1 MARRSDE
8 LARRIAEMT
17 ERPVYEALTQE
28 VFPALEMA
36 HYCERRLARILH
48 SRTSLYLRPGFL
60 RSRQTVRWEPYGTIA
75 VITPFNFPFSLAMM
89 SAVYLAM
96 AGNTIVIKP
105 SEAMPEI
112 SDLIKELL
120 SETGLAPSII
130 NVLDGG
136 SAAATFLAQ
145 SEMISKVVFF
155 GGRNGGNELAR
166 ICSQRG
172 IPFVLEQGGGS
183 SAIVLADADL
193 KRTAAGIAWSG
204 FYSGGHS
211 CVGTDRVF
219 VESPVEA
226 RFLQLLVEES
236 QKVWDEGIDTSMLE
250 APISEHILKAIDE
263 GARYIATPEGADT
276 GRGKTPP
283 GLLAGVTSRS
293 SLLQEELFT
302 PLIAICTVN
311 SGEEAVQIANDS
323 CQMLGASIWTRERR
337 RAHKLARDLRSSV
350 IWINDTSFGLPNLP
364 WGGWG
369 EAGWGSIFSRYSMHE
384 AARLKWISTN
394 PARGRRPWWHPYS
407 EMKTRLARLGAF
419 YYRK

>member
-1 MARRSDE
+1 MTNERGSFSRESGTRLLGSLKEGSYAWRVLDPRQRAHAIRQLRRLMARRSDE

-60 RSRQTVRWEPYGTIA
+60 RSRQTVQWDPYGTIA

-172 IPFVLEQGGGS
+172 IPFVLELGGGS

-193 KRTAAGIAWSG
+193 KRTAAGIAWS
-204 FYSGGHS
+204 
-211 CVGTDRVF
+211 
-219 VESPVEA
+219 
-226 RFLQLLVEES
+226 
-236 QKVWDEGIDTSMLE
+236 
-250 APISEHILKAIDE
+250 
-263 GARYIATPEGADT
+263 
-276 GRGKTPP
+276 
-283 GLLAGVTSRS
+283 
-293 SLLQEELFT
+293 
-302 PLIAICTVN
+302 
-311 SGEEAVQIANDS
+311 
-323 CQMLGASIWTRERR
+323 
-337 RAHKLARDLRSSV
+337 
-350 IWINDTSFGLPNLP
+350 
-364 WGGWG
+364 
-369 EAGWGSIFSRYSMHE
+369 
-384 AARLKWISTN
+384 
-394 PARGRRPWWHPYS
+394 
-407 EMKTRLARLGAF
+407 
-419 YYRK
+419 